1 MTVSIFYKI
10 LFFLIMQV
18 CHGVQVAAEGVVSLE
33 LELQVVLCSQTLTL
47 ELNTHPQQEGTPSPQ
62 SVISDIICKQKD
74 AKDTN
79 RVLMTLFC
87 CTPHLARMS
96 LQLKPSDQGVEDKE
110 S

>member
-1 MTVSIFYKI
+1 M
-10 LFFLIMQV
+10 
-18 CHGVQVAAEGVVSLE
+18 QVAAEGVISLE

-79 RVLMTLFC
+79 RVLVTLFC
-87 CTPHLARMS
+87 CTPHLVRMS
-96 LQLKPSDQGVEDKE
+96 LQLNLPIKV
-110 S
+110 